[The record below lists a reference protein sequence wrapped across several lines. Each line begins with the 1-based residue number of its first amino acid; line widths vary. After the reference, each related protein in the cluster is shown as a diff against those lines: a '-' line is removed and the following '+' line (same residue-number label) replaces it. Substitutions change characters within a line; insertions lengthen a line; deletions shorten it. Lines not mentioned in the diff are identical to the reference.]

1 MSGDQPLPG
10 TPSDQVPAILATGRS
25 DISTLFISMAERHP
39 EGADADYLRWHT
51 LDHRPEQQRLQRI
64 RSSLR
69 VVSTPACRAARAA
82 SDSDYDA
89 VDHVMTYFFTDQQ
102 GLKDFGDL
110 SVALRDAGRSPFI
123 LKPVQRG
130 VYTVEGRHSALAV
143 TVGADVLPWLPV
155 KGVYLLLEE
164 GDVKAED
171 ATDQLLNVPGVAGVW
186 TATSEP
192 TEFSTADAGQ
202 RIHFCFL
209 TGDPVEVAGQL
220 QPLLAQRWQSGAI
233 RARLAAPF
241 YALVPFEWGRYLP

>member
-1 MSGDQPLPG
+1 MNSDQPLPG

-25 DISTLFISMAERHP
+25 DIGTLFISMAERHP
-39 EGADADYLRWHT
+39 DGADAEYLRWHT

-64 RSSLR
+64 RTSLR

-89 VDHVMTYFFTDQQ
+89 VDHLMTYFFTDQQ
-102 GLKDFGDL
+102 GLQDFGDL

-130 VYTVEGRHSALAV
+130 VYRVENRHSAPAV

-164 GDVKAED
+164 GEAVAD
-171 ATDQLLNVPGVAGVW
+171 ASEQLLKVPGVAGVW
-186 TATSEP
+186 TAESEP
-192 TEFSTADAGQ
+192 TGFSTAAEGQ
-202 RIHFCFL
+202 RIHFCYL
-209 TGDPVEVAGQL
+209 TGDPRGRPTAAVAGAA
-220 QPLLAQRWQSGAI
+220 LAVRGD
-233 RARLAAPF
+233 
-241 YALVPFEWGRYLP
+241 